1 MSKKGKVKEQ
11 VEEVAND
18 APNALVVSM
27 ELAEAILASLK
38 SKPMVEVETLVS
50 GLLNSPRVTVT
61 TKPEEP
67 KK

>member
-1 MSKKGKVKEQ
+1 MSKKGKVKKQ
-11 VEEVAND
+11 VEKVDND

-27 ELAEAILASLK
+27 ELAEAILTSLK
-38 SKPMVEVETLVS
+38 SKPMVEVEALVN

-61 TKPEEP
+61 SKPEEP

>member
-1 MSKKGKVKEQ
+1 MSKKGKVKKQ
-11 VEEVAND
+11 VEKVDND

-27 ELAEAILASLK
+27 ELAEAILTSLK
-38 SKPMVEVETLVS
+38 SKPMVEVEDLVN

-61 TKPEEP
+61 SKPEEP